1 MKNMRSETL
10 KPEKKSAFKFIGRA
24 FRSRNYRLYFCGQCI
39 SLVGTWMQQV
49 AMSWLVYRLTGSG
62 SLLGLVT
69 AAGQISIFVLTP
81 FTGVF
86 IDRVHRRNLLIITQ
100 VLCTLQAA
108 LLAFLTLGGHIQ
120 VWHLVLLSLFLGTVN
135 AFDMPARHS
144 FVIEL
149 VEHKK
154 DLGNAIALNSAM
166 FNSARFVGP
175 SIAGLLVGALGEG
188 ICFLLNAISFFA
200 IIFTLLAMK
209 VPKRETEVK
218 HPPVF
223 QGLKEGYQ
231 YALGFQPILY
241 ILILMTLVGL
251 MGMPYMVL
259 MPVFARDVL
268 HEGPQTYGFLM
279 GASGIG
285 ALTGSLYLASRK
297 SVLGLAKLNA
307 FATGAFGA
315 GIIVFSFSRSL
326 PLSLCVLLFTGFGM
340 IMHMASSNTL
350 LQTIVDEDKRGRVMS
365 YMAMCTMGMAPFGSF
380 LAGSLSD
387 VIGAPYTLIIN
398 GIACIAGALF
408 FYSRLPAIRKT
419 LRPIYVKMGIIKNLS
434 IEMQ

>member
-1 MKNMRSETL
+1 MKKMKSEGL
-10 KPEKKSAFKFIGRA
+10 KPRKKSALKFIGRA
-24 FRSRNYRLYFCGQCI
+24 FRSRNYRLYFCGQCV
-39 SLVGTWMQQV
+39 SLIGTWMQHV

-62 SLLGLVT
+62 SLLGLVA
-69 AAGQISIFVLTP
+69 AAGQISVFVFTP
-81 FTGVF
+81 LTGVLV
-86 IDRVHRRNLLIITQ
+86 DRVNRRNLLITTQ
-100 VLCTLQAA
+100 TLCTIQAA
-108 LLAFLTLGGHIQ
+108 LLAFLTLTDNIQ

-166 FNSARFVGP
+166 FNTARLVGP

-188 ICFLLNAISFFA
+188 ICFLLNAISFSA

-209 VPKRETEVK
+209 VPEREVQVE

-223 QGLKEGYQ
+223 QGLKEGFQ
-231 YALGFQPILY
+231 YALRFRPILY
-241 ILILMTLVGL
+241 ILILMTLIGL

-259 MPVFARDVL
+259 MPVFARDIL
-268 HEGPQTYGFLM
+268 HGGPQTFGFLM

-285 ALTGSLYLASRK
+285 ALTGSLYLASRR
-297 SVLGLAKLNA
+297 SVLGLAKLNV
-307 FATGAFGA
+307 FATCGFGV
-315 GIIVFSFSRSL
+315 GVIVFSFSRSL
-326 PLSLCVLLFTGFGM
+326 PLSLCILLFTGLGM
-340 IMHMASSNTL
+340 IMHMASSNTM

-387 VIGAPYTLIIN
+387 VIGAPRTLMIN
-398 GIACIAGALF
+398 GIVCIAGALF
-408 FYSRLPAIRKT
+408 FYSKLPAIRKAV
-419 LRPIYVKMGIIKNLS
+419 RPIYVKMGIIKDLP